1 MGGGEF
7 PILDAILVL
16 VVLLELA
23 LGWLRGLLASVFG
36 LVGLVAGAIAGTLLV
51 GQLPWTDLVAARGAT
66 ALGLLPLLIVVLC
79 AAFAQQ
85 VGLAVGRSARRRL
98 FRRSRHGS
106 GHRWRLPGAAVSG
119 LLTLGLMW
127 LVVLPLRGVGLG
139 PLSQEIADSRV
150 LHAVDRYVP
159 DRARVAAAP
168 LHRRV
173 SREGIAT
180 VAVGVGLERIRPVD
194 PPNPRIRG
202 AVRISAVSGAVVKV
216 RSMSRE
222 CSGGSEGSGFV
233 ARTGFVVTNAHV
245 VAGGRRVT
253 VTTREGQVWPAEV
266 VSFDPRQDIAVVR
279 VAGLRQQPLR
289 KGLEPVRGADAA
301 VAGYPL
307 DGPYSVRPA
316 RVREVS
322 EDVGTDIYGSVGP
335 TRRTLVLRSRLDEG
349 NSGGPLFNAYGEVVG
364 LIFARSLED
373 RETGYAMTLDRVYPM
388 VDGLGPRAAA
398 VGTGPCLPGQ
408 QDDWG

>member
-1 MGGGEF
+1 M
-7 PILDAILVL
+7 
-16 VVLLELA
+16 
-23 LGWLRGLLASVFG
+23 
-36 LVGLVAGAIAGTLLV
+36 
-51 GQLPWTDLVAARGAT
+51 
-66 ALGLLPLLIVVLC
+66 
-79 AAFAQQ
+79 
-85 VGLAVGRSARRRL
+85 
-98 FRRSRHGS
+98 
-106 GHRWRLPGAAVSG
+106 
-119 LLTLGLMW
+119 
-127 LVVLPLRGVGLG
+127 
-139 PLSQEIADSRV
+139 
-150 LHAVDRYVP
+150 
-159 DRARVAAAP
+159 AAAP

-364 LIFARSLED
+364 LVFARSLED